1 MQGYGILL
9 KHEEFIKEIEL
20 PKEFIMSKN
29 KKKKKGSIIG
39 RILWWIVLLISLGVF
54 LFAAYQLLS
63 IHFEYKASVDEYD
76 DLKQFAATAP
86 AGSDIGD
93 VGDVS
98 DEVEVEPGPQIDFA
112 ALKEVNEDV
121 VGWLYVEALE
131 DINYPI
137 VQGKDNDYYLH
148 RTFKQTYNFAGSIF
162 LESTNKSDF
171 SDPHNIVFGHNMKNG
186 SMFGKLKDFRDPEVF
201 AKSRYFWI
209 CTPRKNYKYE
219 IFSVQEVLSGGD
231 AYLLFSAPGTEMIE
245 YGEKM
250 QSQSEVETPEVNFTM
265 DSRIATLS
273 TCTTN
278 TVNRL
283 IVQGVQVN

>member
-1 MQGYGILL
+1 
-9 KHEEFIKEIEL
+9 
-20 PKEFIMSKN
+20 MSKN
-29 KKKKKGSIIG
+29 KKKKKGSLIG
-39 RILWWIVLLISLGVF
+39 RILWWVVLLISLGVF
-54 LFAAYQLLS
+54 AYAAYQLLS
-63 IHFEYKASVDEYD
+63 IQLEYKAGVDEYD
-76 DLKQFAATAP
+76 DLKQFAAP
-86 AGSDIGD
+86 AVIGSDVD
-93 VGDVS
+93 
-98 DEVEVEPGPQIDFA
+98 DEVDADPGPQIDFA

-121 VGWLYVEALE
+121 VGWIYVEALE

-186 SMFGKLKDFRDPEVF
+186 SMFGNLKDFRDPEVF
-201 AKSRYFWI
+201 ARSRYFWI
-209 CTPRKNYKYE
+209 CTPKKNYKYE

-231 AYLLFSAPGTEMIE
+231 AYLLFSAPGAEMIN

-250 QSQSEVETPEVNFTM
+250 QSQSEVEAPEVNFTM